1 LGPDGVR
8 GMTWGLGPGA
18 GAGGRGGAK
27 WYFHDPAKVFAGQA
41 LADSL
46 AIAPLAS
53 NTTGPLTLGL
63 AMARQ
68 SADTFCADAF
78 HKRIQL

>member
-1 LGPDGVR
+1 MGA
-8 GMTWGLGPGA
+8 WAGA

-27 WYFHDPAKVFAGQA
+27 WYWHDSAKVVAGQA

>member
-1 LGPDGVR
+1 MGA
-8 GMTWGLGPGA
+8 WAGA

-27 WYFHDPAKVFAGQA
+27 WYWHDSAKVVAGQG

-46 AIAPLAS
+46 AIALLAS
-53 NTTGPLTLGL
+53 ATTGPLTLGL

-68 SADTFCADAF
+68 SADTFCADAY